1 MGFAGAE
8 IQELIRYAEDTYGA
22 EPEFLWAKSP
32 QNAVLR
38 HRNGGKWFAALL
50 NVRKKQLGIPG
61 AGCIDIL
68 NVKCDPKLVASLLDG
83 KSRLPAYHMNKEHW
97 ITLLLDGSVP
107 ADELHAL
114 LHMSYELTKP

>member
-1 MGFAGAE
+1 MGFTGVE
-8 IQELIRYAEDTYGA
+8 IQRVIRYAEDTYGV

-61 AGCIDIL
+61 EGRVDII
-68 NVKCDPKLVASLLDG
+68 NVKCDPKLAASLLDG
-83 KSRLPAYHMNKEHW
+83 TSRLPAYHMNKEHW

-114 LHMSYELTKP
+114 LDMSYELTRP

>member
-1 MGFAGAE
+1 MGFTSAE
-8 IQELIRYAEDTYGA
+8 VQAIIRHAKDTYGA

-32 QNAVLR
+32 KNAVLR

-50 NVRKKQLGIPG
+50 NVRKERLGIPG
-61 AGCIDIL
+61 EGSLDIL
-68 NVKCDPKLVASLLDG
+68 NVKCDPKLAASLLDG

-107 ADELHAL
+107 AEELHAL
-114 LHMSYELTKP
+114 LDMSYELTGP

>member
-1 MGFAGAE
+1 MGFTGTE
-8 IQELIRYAEDTYGA
+8 IQEIIQYVEDTYGA
-22 EPEFLWAKSP
+22 GPEFLWARSP

-38 HRNGGKWFAALL
+38 HRNGGRWFAVLM
-50 NVRKKQLGIPG
+50 NVRKKRLGIPG
-61 AGCIDIL
+61 EGSVDVL
-68 NVKCDPKLVASLLDG
+68 NVKCDPKLAASLLDG

-114 LHMSYELTKP
+114 LDMSYELTRP